1 MATKISLVCDVCG
14 AETTQEEGRYT
25 IAWSDQEVEI
35 DLCGVHRAPLV
46 MVVSNSGIPSQKQS
60 ASSALTRAKELAAG
74 KGTRASTVQR
84 TKSVHPDSRAVR
96 AWAES
101 SGIEVSDRGRIPND
115 IILKFQQAGN

>member
-14 AETTQEEGRYT
+14 SETTPDEGRYT
-25 IAWSDQEVEI
+25 IAWGGQEVEI
-35 DLCGVHRAPLV
+35 DLCGIHRAPLV

-74 KGTRASTVQR
+74 KETRASVVQR
-84 TKSVHPDSRAVR
+84 TKSVYPDSRAVR

-101 SGIEVSDRGRIPND
+101 NGIEVSDRGRISND
-115 IILKFQQAGN
+115 VVAMYLKAGN